1 MRGTW
6 HMLNV
11 RPCARN
17 LPRCRC
23 IVAAAIGADRH
34 HILRPHLINDGA
46 EKAGDMLVAMI
57 APTST
62 HTSSLPLPPPPSLHA
77 PSPLQAAGSGLGG
90 DNGKSAFASLSPLSF
105 HPPTLLFHHSLS
117 PLSPPLADAG
127 GGVGEGDSSNPH
139 PPVQAAAW
147 LPHSSAGG
155 GGGGACFCLF
165 IPFLLFPFLPTP
177 QFHILAQFHM
187 LAQVV
192 GAEVVFVVHSS
203 CPVLCFP
210 PFQFYIL
217 AHVLGAEAHALAE
230 LAELAELQG
239 FVQPL
244 LRASTAANATAHTDA
259 DGLAAAE
266 RWRAASQRMT
276 SRYVRPVRE
285 KSCVTPS
292 AVKPEDSQRL
302 SDVRECKEVSEYA
315 VFMPPRAVVLE
326 LRPQGAQGS
335 EYAVFHRLADARL
348 KCRDNEMAMTP
359 EDMEVRLKEMVLKVQ
374 LGEMAGGEGERVAA
388 LEAKLREQ
396 GDAIGEEAKG
406 IGAQPLKGAR
416 DNVFAAIEV
425 EEMKAQVDAAR
436 GEASEVRGE
445 VGTLKAELAQMR
457 ASVERQA
464 AEVAYV
470 KATAAHSEARINH
483 VELALAAI
491 KKSRAEREAGSR
503 GEHAGEETR
512 AGKRRKGR
520 KGETKGAWQMP

>member
-1 MRGTW
+1 
-6 HMLNV
+6 
-11 RPCARN
+11 
-17 LPRCRC
+17 
-23 IVAAAIGADRH
+23 
-34 HILRPHLINDGA
+34 
-46 EKAGDMLVAMI
+46 MLVAMI

-127 GGVGEGDSSNPH
+127 GGVGE
-139 PPVQAAAW
+139 V
-147 LPHSSAGG
+147 PHSSAGG

-177 QFHILAQFHM
+177 QFHILAQVVGAEAHASVIPFPPPPPPVPHSR
-187 LAQVV
+187 ACGGGGGACFPQVV

-276 SRYVRPVRE
+276 FVCSGVCLSLGEGSQTMLNIGLGSRYVRPVRE

-335 EYAVFHRLADARL
+335 EYAVFHRLADACGRL